1 MFSGDEQII
10 HSTAKGTESVGSRVD
25 PGTSQAEP
33 AESQAEAEEPQAN
46 AAAQDPVSPRAV
58 AKKQGTENRALPV
71 IPYNGASLRMLALAD
86 SSLIIKVDGRA
97 DQYKLYDGL
106 DLTWQIKQRVNVQ
119 LTASDV
125 ARFWLNGQEI
135 DMTGYESFELQP
147 AVE

>member
-1 MFSGDEQII
+1 
-10 HSTAKGTESVGSRVD
+10 
-25 PGTSQAEP
+25 
-33 AESQAEAEEPQAN
+33 
-46 AAAQDPVSPRAV
+46 
-58 AKKQGTENRALPV
+58 
-71 IPYNGASLRMLALAD
+71 MLALAD

-135 DMTGYESFELQP
+135 DITGYESFELQH